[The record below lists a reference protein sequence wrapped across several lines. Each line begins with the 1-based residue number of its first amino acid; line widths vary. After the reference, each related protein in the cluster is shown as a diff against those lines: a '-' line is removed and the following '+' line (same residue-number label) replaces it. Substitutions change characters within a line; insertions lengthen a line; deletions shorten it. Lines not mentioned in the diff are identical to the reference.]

1 MKLSD
6 STLGRSLGGLGPR
19 RGSGLHQWV
28 QVLPFLFP
36 TLVGML
42 LFTHGAVLAA
52 FFISLTRWDAFT
64 PWVWVGLD
72 NYKDLF
78 AADTLFTR
86 SMIQTAY
93 YTLVSVPLGIV
104 AALLAAVLVNQKL
117 RFMTFYRTVFFL
129 PGITSIVAV
138 AMVWLWLYNPDFGVI
153 NWLLGM
159 VNIDGPPWLGSTKWA
174 MPAVIIF
181 GVWRGLGY
189 NMVIL
194 LAGLQGIPDV
204 YYEAAE
210 VDGAS
215 KFRRFWHITLPL
227 LSPTTFFVLI
237 ISLIG
242 SFQVFEQTYVLTE
255 GGPAYATMTIA
266 YYIFLQAFQWFHMGI
281 ASALAFMLFLAVMV
295 VTVLQFSVQRKWVH
309 YD

>member
-1 MKLSD
+1 M
-6 STLGRSLGGLGPR
+6 
-19 RGSGLHQWV
+19 
-28 QVLPFLFP
+28 PFLFP
-36 TLVGML
+36 TLVGMVM
-42 LFTHGAVLAA
+42 FTHGAVLAA
-52 FFISLTRWDAFT
+52 FFISLTRWDALT
-64 PWVWVGLD
+64 PWEWIGIN
-72 NYKDLF
+72 NYRDMFLEDKLF
-78 AADTLFTR
+78 AR
-86 SMIQTAY
+86 SMVQTGY
-93 YTLVSVPLGIV
+93 YTLVSVPLGMV
-104 AALLAAVLVNQKL
+104 TSLLAAALVNQKL
-117 RFMTFYRTVFFL
+117 KFMTFYRTVFFL

-153 NWLLGM
+153 NWLLEFVG
-159 VNIDGPPWLGSTKWA
+159 IRGPAWLGSTKWA

-189 NMVIL
+189 NMVIF

-215 KFRRFWHITLPL
+215 RFRRFWHITLPL

-242 SFQVFEQTYVLTE
+242 SFQVFEQTYVLTQ

-281 ASALAFMLFLAVMV
+281 ASALSFVLFLAVMV
-295 VTVLQFSVQRKWVH
+295 VTAIQFGLQRRWVH
-309 YD
+309 YG

>member
-1 MKLSD
+1 M
-6 STLGRSLGGLGPR
+6 
-19 RGSGLHQWV
+19 
-28 QVLPFLFP
+28 
-36 TLVGML
+36 
-42 LFTHGAVLAA
+42 FTHGAVLAA
-52 FFISLTRWDAFT
+52 FFISLTRWDALT
-64 PWVWVGLD
+64 PWEWIGIN
-72 NYKDLF
+72 NYRDMFLEDKLF
-78 AADTLFTR
+78 AR
-86 SMIQTAY
+86 SMVQTGY
-93 YTLVSVPLGIV
+93 YTLVSVPLGMV
-104 AALLAAVLVNQKL
+104 TSLLAAALVNQKL
-117 RFMTFYRTVFFL
+117 KFMTFYRTVFFL

-153 NWLLGM
+153 NWLLEFVG
-159 VNIDGPPWLGSTKWA
+159 IRGPAWLGSTKWA

-189 NMVIL
+189 NMVIF

-215 KFRRFWHITLPL
+215 RFRRFWHITLPL

-242 SFQVFEQTYVLTE
+242 SFQVFEQTYVLTQ

-281 ASALAFMLFLAVMV
+281 ASALSFVLFLAVMV
-295 VTVLQFSVQRKWVH
+295 VTAIQFGLQRRWVH
-309 YD
+309 YG

>member
-1 MKLSD
+1 M
-6 STLGRSLGGLGPR
+6 
-19 RGSGLHQWV
+19 
-28 QVLPFLFP
+28 PFLFP
-36 TLVGML
+36 TLVGMV
-42 LFTHGAVLAA
+42 LFTHGAVFAA
-52 FFISLTRWDAFT
+52 FFISLTRWDALT
-64 PWVWVGLD
+64 PWEWIGLN
-72 NYKDLF
+72 NYRDMFLEDRLF
-78 AADTLFTR
+78 AR
-86 SMIQTAY
+86 SMVQTGY
-93 YTLVSVPLGIV
+93 YTLASVPLGMV
-104 AALLAAVLVNQKL
+104 ASLLAAALVNQKL
-117 RFMTFYRTVFFL
+117 KFMTFYRTVFFL

-153 NWLLGM
+153 NWLLEFVG
-159 VNIDGPPWLGSTKWA
+159 VRGPAWLGSTKWA

-189 NMVIL
+189 NMVIF

-215 KFRRFWHITLPL
+215 RFRRFWHITLPL

-242 SFQVFEQTYVLTE
+242 SFQVFEQTYVLTQ

-281 ASALAFMLFLAVMV
+281 ASALSFVLFLAVMV
-295 VTVLQFSVQRKWVH
+295 VTVIQFGLQRRWVH
-309 YD
+309 YG

>member
-1 MKLSD
+1 M
-6 STLGRSLGGLGPR
+6 
-19 RGSGLHQWV
+19 
-28 QVLPFLFP
+28 PFLFL
-36 TLVGML
+36 TLVGMV

-52 FFISLTRWDAFT
+52 FFISLTRWDALT
-64 PWVWVGLD
+64 PWEWIGVS

-78 AADTLFTR
+78 LQDDLFTR
-86 SMIQTAY
+86 SMVQTGY

-104 AALLAAVLVNQKL
+104 ISLLAAVLVNQKL
-117 RFMTFYRTVFFL
+117 KFMTFYRTVFFL

-153 NWLLGM
+153 NWLLGK
-159 VNIDGPPWLGSTKWA
+159 VGVDGPAWLGSTKWA

-181 GVWRGLGY
+181 GIWRGLGY

-194 LAGLQGIPDV
+194 LAGLQGIPEV

-215 KFRRFWHITLPL
+215 RSRRFWHITLPL

-242 SFQVFEQTYVLTE
+242 SFQVFEQTYVLTQ

-281 ASALAFMLFLAVMV
+281 ASALSFVLFLAVMV
-295 VTVLQFSVQRKWVH
+295 VTVIQFALQRKWVH
-309 YD
+309 YE